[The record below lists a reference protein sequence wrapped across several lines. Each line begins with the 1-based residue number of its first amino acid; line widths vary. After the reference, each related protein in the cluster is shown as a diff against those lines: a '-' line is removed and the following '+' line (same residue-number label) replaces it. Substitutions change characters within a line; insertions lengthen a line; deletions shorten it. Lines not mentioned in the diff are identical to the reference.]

1 MKKTFDCIIC
11 QAKFLRKDSLKRHM
25 DTHSEEKKHKCKYC
39 EYQAHQ
45 ACNLKTHIRNKH
57 PANETITEE
66 DIKAA
71 CILSDI
77 KKSEGV
83 PVIHSLT
90 TIIDVTGD
98 SDDVTS
104 SSINPDGHKR
114 KSKRRSKRKSK
125 RRSKRSSRRN
135 RF

>member
-1 MKKTFDCIIC
+1 
-11 QAKFLRKDSLKRHM
+11 M

-39 EYQAHQ
+39 EYKSHQ
-45 ACNLKTHIRNKH
+45 ACNLRTHIKKMH
-57 PANETITEE
+57 SDIETITEE

-71 CILSDI
+71 CILSDM
-77 KKSEGV
+77 KKSEEV
-83 PVIHSLT
+83 LTNFSTLT

-98 SDDVTS
+98 SDVTS

-114 KSKRRSKRKSK
+114 KSKRRYKRKSKRRYKRKSK